1 MKKSNEVSLGEAIS
15 EFLKRNK
22 LDEKLMETEIYARW
36 EELVGRSV
44 NLKTQS
50 VQLKNGSLVVKIT
63 SSVLRKELAMRKS
76 AILEQINMRLM
87 GRYEISDIRFM

>member
-50 VQLKNGSLVVKIT
+50 VKLKNNNLVVKIT
-63 SSVLRKELAMRKS
+63 SSVLRKELSMRKS
-76 AILEQINMRLM
+76 AILEQINSRLM
-87 GRYEISDIRFM
+87 GRYVLEDIRFI